1 MSRLPRRALVAAVLL
16 STFSLCYSADYYV
29 GETGRTDRPAV
40 SPGELSVGDPPS
52 PHGASADQESTIFE
66 LDPKELYFPEV
77 EAAIKASG
85 VERLAV
91 QSEGVPMSI
100 RTFAE
105 INVNTIT
112 ARRSFQ
118 KQDPVYTILGMIYQN
133 KLWVRS
139 PILPVES
146 KELAEAF
153 GLDPNAHNRVSPV
166 WVMKTPKARS
176 LVMGALSGDS
186 NITDNLPKE
195 LEKPLSKFAM
205 RMAAFL
211 NLPSEFKLV
220 PLGEGSD
227 VWLSPSHLENP
238 ALLQDPALA
247 NKVARIDKSDEPFA
261 AVLRLDA
268 ELRKSYE
275 EQKPDGLA
283 AATAEAREQLTG
295 SRDYI
300 AQGRL
305 AVDYWNT
312 RIRPFQKSA
321 WIYFAAFA
329 AFLFYFFTARKND
342 SPGESPSG
350 RKWEDGRVSEY
361 ASTTPETSGL
371 NPAASLF
378 ESLVPTSGLAMS
390 AAGAGSAGDFP
401 LGGGTHPGTA
411 ATGEAGAAAFQ
422 TSGGYG
428 DPILEAQTETAMGH
442 RGAWAFAYA
451 LMILAAV
458 VLVGALIARAWIKG
472 WSMPVSN
479 MYESITFAMAAFGV
493 LAVVMEGIYRRGW
506 VGLGACLAGW
516 ALMLLANSMPVYSR
530 KVEPLVAVLNSV
542 WLNYHVTS
550 LLISYSCFLMAF
562 VFGILYLVKDLTGNR
577 PGRLPR
583 AETFEYLAYRSVQ
596 VGWPLLTLGIFLGA
610 VWANTAWGSFWSW
623 DPKETWALITWL
635 TYTVYLHLRINL
647 GWTGRKSIIASMIG
661 FVMVLLTYFGV
672 SYLPG
677 LSGGLHS
684 YAAPIKRG

>member
-1 MSRLPRRALVAAVLL
+1 MSRLPGRILAAAVLF
-16 STFSLCYSADYYV
+16 STCLFTHAADYYV
-29 GETGRTDRPAV
+29 GDTGRTDKTTVAP
-40 SPGELSVGDPPS
+40 SEMPMGD
-52 PHGASADQESTIFE
+52 AQSTGTSQAGDAPTVFE

-85 VERLAV
+85 VDRLAV

-100 RTFAE
+100 RTFAA

-112 ARRSFQ
+112 ARRSFE
-118 KQDPVYTILGMIYQN
+118 KQDPVYTVLGMIYQN

-153 GLDPNAHNRVSPV
+153 GLDPKAHNRVSPV
-166 WVMKTPKARS
+166 WIMKTPKARA

-186 NITDNLPKE
+186 AVTDNLPKE

-227 VWLSPSHLENP
+227 VWLSPSHLQNP
-238 ALLQDPALA
+238 SLLQDPALME
-247 NKVARIDKSDEPFA
+247 KVARLDKKAEPFA
-261 AVLRLDA
+261 AVLALDA
-268 ELRKSYE
+268 ELRKAYE
-275 EQKPDGLA
+275 EQNPEGLA
-283 AATAEAREQLTG
+283 AATASAQAKLIG

-300 AQGRL
+300 AQGQL
-305 AVDYWNT
+305 QADYWNT

-321 WIYFAAFA
+321 LVYFAAFG
-329 AFLFYFFTARKND
+329 AFLIYFFTARK
-342 SPGESPSG
+342 PSG
-350 RKWEDGRVSEY
+350 RDKGKPGTWEDGRVEEY
-361 ASTTPETSGL
+361 APGPQPGATAPANVLL
-371 NPAASLF
+371 NALAPN
-378 ESLVPTSGLAMS
+378 TGMAMS
-390 AAGAGSAGDFP
+390 AAGAGGAAADFP
-401 LGGGTHPGTA
+401 LGGTLTPGA
-411 ATGEAGAAAFQ
+411 GSGAGAEGRHFH
-422 TSGGYG
+422 TVSGYG
-428 DPILEAQTETAMGH
+428 DPILDGQIETAQGN
-442 RGAWAFAYA
+442 RVAWAFAYG
-451 LMILAAV
+451 LMILAAL
-458 VLVGALIARAWIKG
+458 VLVAGLVTRAWIKG

-479 MYESITFAMAAFGV
+479 MYESITFAMGAFSIV
-493 LAVVMEGIYRRGW
+493 AVIFEGIYRRGW
-506 VGLGACLAGW
+506 VGAGACLAGW
-516 ALMLLANSMPVYSR
+516 GLMMLANSMPIYSR

-542 WLNYHVTS
+542 WLNFHVTS

-562 VFGILYLVKDLTGNR
+562 VFGILFMVKDLTGNR

-583 AETFEYLAYRSVQ
+583 AETFEYLTYRSVQ

-635 TYTVYLHLRINL
+635 TYTIYLHLRINL
-647 GWTGRKSIIASMIG
+647 GWTGRKSVIASMIG
-661 FVMVLLTYFGV
+661 FAMMLLTYFGV

-684 YAAPIKRG
+684 YAAPIKRS